1 MGVVATGWSKVLRV
15 LGGTALMISFVVV
28 VLAVLVRQAGGWGV
42 PYFSFTSAHGS
53 PCVNN
58 LTGYTCSPLT
68 LADVEFF
75 GDVDLPAE
83 TSVGTST
90 YRATHDFALAAQLQ
104 VPRPGAVLALK
115 HLHSAY
121 GPCRKDATSPLR
133 TTGLREVCV
142 MVNPDGAEA
151 DGQLSSR
158 VYAVGTGVAKDG
170 SRVVAMTIR
179 SR

>member
-1 MGVVATGWSKVLRV
+1 MLAFVA
-15 LGGTALMISFVVV
+15 V
-28 VLAVLVRQAGGWGV
+28 VLAILVRQAGGWGV

-58 LTGYTCSPLT
+58 ITGYTCSPLT

-75 GDVDLPAE
+75 GDVDLPAG
-83 TSVGTST
+83 TTVGAST
-90 YRATHDFALAAQLQ
+90 YRATHDFALSAQLQ
-104 VPRPGAVLALK
+104 VPRAGSAAALK

-121 GPCRKDATSPLR
+121 GPCRKGATSALPTR
-133 TTGLREVCV
+133 GIREVCV

-158 VYAVGTGVAKDG
+158 VYAVGTGVARDG
-170 SRVVAMTIR
+170 SRLVAMTVR